1 MVKLGFLDKERERK
15 RVKPFFFMT
24 YYMDII
30 LRHIFPKNFIKVL
43 QVPWKILWKKF
54 S

>member
-24 YYMDII
+24 YYMDIFLKI
-30 LRHIFPKNFIKVL
+30 SLKFFKFPGKYSGKNFLCK
-43 QVPWKILWKKF
+43 
-54 S
+54 